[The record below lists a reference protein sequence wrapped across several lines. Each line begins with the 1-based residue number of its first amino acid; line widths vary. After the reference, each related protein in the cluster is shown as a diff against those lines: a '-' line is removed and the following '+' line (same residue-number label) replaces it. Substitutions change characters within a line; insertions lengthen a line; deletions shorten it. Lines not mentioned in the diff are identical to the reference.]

1 MPQHKSCKKRLKT
14 SELSRIRNR
23 GVRSAVRNSLKAVSE
38 SKSFEEASKA
48 LNAAVAALDRA
59 AGKSL
64 IHKNM
69 AARKKSRLYA
79 QVARLKN

>member
-1 MPQHKSCKKRLKT
+1 MM
-14 SELSRIRNR
+14 
-23 GVRSAVRNSLKAVSE
+23 RNSLKAVSE
-38 SKSFEEASKA
+38 AENFEVASKA
-48 LNAAVAALDRA
+48 LNEAVAALDRA

-79 QVARLKN
+79 QVARLKGQAAPDSNDSPSA

>member
-1 MPQHKSCKKRLKT
+1 MLIVQRL
-14 SELSRIRNR
+14 
-23 GVRSAVRNSLKAVSE
+23 VRFKGNLHPS
-38 SKSFEEASKA
+38 
-48 LNAAVAALDRA
+48 AALDRA

>member
-23 GVRSAVRNSLKAVSE
+23 GFRSAVRNSLKAVSE
-38 SKSFEEASKA
+38 AKSFEEASKA
-48 LNAAVAALDRA
+48 LNAAVAAIDRA

>member
-1 MPQHKSCKKRLKT
+1 M
-14 SELSRIRNR
+14 
-23 GVRSAVRNSLKAVSE
+23 AVSDA
-38 SKSFEEASKA
+38 KSFDEASKA
-48 LNAAVAALDRA
+48 LRFAVAALDRA

-64 IHKNM
+64 LHKNM